1 VRALITGGAGF
12 IGSHLADM
20 LMKQGHQVSVLDN
33 LSTGRL
39 ENIAHLQGRAG
50 FTWTIDSVTNDA
62 VVGDLVDRA
71 DVVFHLA
78 AAVGVKLV
86 VQKPVHTIETN
97 VHGTETVLRHA
108 SRSRKLVLVAST
120 SEVYGKGIKLPFSED
135 ADLVLGGPSKTRW
148 GYATS
153 KLLDEFLALA
163 YWKEYQAPVVVVRLF
178 NTVGPRQSSR
188 YGMVLPNFVK
198 WALQGAPITIHG
210 DGSQTRSFTWVGDVV
225 SAMLAL
231 VQEPKAVGEVF
242 NIGNGAEV
250 SIRELAERV
259 IAMTHSDST
268 LRFVPYAQAFDASFE
283 DMPRRVPDIT
293 KIRRY
298 VGYRPKVHLHEII
311 ERVVEFWRPEQQP
324 TSHINSVSECA
335 QERAYTPFRGVLSDC
350 PVP

>member
-1 VRALITGGAGF
+1 MRALITGGAGF

-20 LMKQGHQVSVLDN
+20 LLKQGHQVSVLDN

-39 ENIAHLQGRAG
+39 ENIAHLQGRSG
-50 FTWTIDSVTNDA
+50 FTCTIDSVTNDA
-62 VVGDLVDRA
+62 VVSNLVDRA

-108 SRSRKLVLVAST
+108 HRSRKKVLVAST

-153 KLLDEFLALA
+153 KLIDEFLALG
-163 YWKEYQAPVVVVRLF
+163 YWKEHQSPVVVVRLF
-178 NTVGPRQSSR
+178 NTVGPRQSGR

-198 WALQGAPITIHG
+198 WALQGEPITIHG
-210 DGSQTRSFTWVGDVV
+210 DGTQTRSFTWVGDVV

-259 IAMTHSDST
+259 IVMTRSNST
-268 LRFVPYAQAFDASFE
+268 LQFVPYAQAFDASFE
-283 DMPRRVPDIT
+283 DMPRRVPDIS

-298 VGYRPKVHLHEII
+298 VGYKPTVHLNEII
-311 ERVVEFWRPEQQP
+311 ERVIDFWRPEESLTAP
-324 TSHINSVSECA
+324 RVVPSSVS
-335 QERAYTPFRGVLSDC
+335 QLGVLEPAVSIS
-350 PVP
+350 

>member
-1 VRALITGGAGF
+1 MRALITGGAGF
-12 IGSHLADM
+12 IGSHLAET
-20 LMKQGHQVSVLDN
+20 LMKQGHYVSVLDD

-39 ENIAHLQGRAG
+39 ENIAHLHGRPG
-50 FTWTIDSVTNDA
+50 FSCTIDSVTNDS
-62 VVGDLVDRA
+62 VVSDLIDRA

-78 AAVGVKLV
+78 AAVGVRLV
-86 VQKPVHTIETN
+86 VQRPVHTIETN

-108 SRSRKLVLVAST
+108 SRHRKLVLVAST

-163 YWKEYQAPVVVVRLF
+163 YWKEHQTPVVVVRLF

-198 WALQGAPITIHG
+198 WALDGTPITIHG
-210 DGSQTRSFTWVGDVV
+210 DGTQTRSFTWVGDVV

-231 VQEPKAVGEVF
+231 VQEPKAIGEVF

-259 IAMTHSDST
+259 LAMTHSDS
-268 LRFVPYAQAFDASFE
+268 LLQFVPYAQAFDASFE
-283 DMPRRVPDIT
+283 DMPRRVPDIS

-298 VGYRPKVHLHEII
+298 VGYRPKVHLNEIV
-311 ERVVEFWRPEQQP
+311 ERVVDFWRPEHTQLP
-324 TSHINSVSECA
+324 VVTVPVVRPMASRLSGFEPAASSV
-335 QERAYTPFRGVLSDC
+335 
-350 PVP
+350 

>member
-1 VRALITGGAGF
+1 LRALITGGAGF

-20 LMKQGHQVSVLDN
+20 LLKQGHQVSVLDN

-39 ENIAHLQGRAG
+39 ENIAHLQGRSG
-50 FTWTIDSVTNDA
+50 FTCTIDSVTNDA
-62 VVGDLVDRA
+62 VVSNLVDRA

-108 SRSRKLVLVAST
+108 HRSRKKVLVAST

-153 KLLDEFLALA
+153 KLIDEFLALG
-163 YWKEYQAPVVVVRLF
+163 YWKEHQSPVVVVRLF
-178 NTVGPRQSSR
+178 NTVGPRQSGR

-198 WALQGAPITIHG
+198 WALQGEPITIHG
-210 DGSQTRSFTWVGDVV
+210 DGTQTRSFTWVGDVV

-259 IAMTHSDST
+259 IVMTRSNST
-268 LRFVPYAQAFDASFE
+268 LQFVPYAQAFDASFE
-283 DMPRRVPDIT
+283 DMPRRVPDIS

-298 VGYRPKVHLHEII
+298 VGYKPTVHLNEII
-311 ERVVEFWRPEQQP
+311 ERVIDFWRPEESLTAP
-324 TSHINSVSECA
+324 RVVPSSVS
-335 QERAYTPFRGVLSDC
+335 QLGVLEPAVSIS
-350 PVP
+350 

>member
-39 ENIAHLQGRAG
+39 ENIAHLQGRSG

-120 SEVYGKGIKLPFSED
+120 SEVYGKGIMLPFSED

-163 YWKEYQAPVVVVRLF
+163 YWKEHQAPVVVVRLF

-259 IAMTHSDST
+259 IAMTDSAST

-283 DMPRRVPDIT
+283 DMARRVPDIT
-293 KIRRY
+293 KIHRY
-298 VGYRPKVHLHEII
+298 VGYRPKVHLNEII
-311 ERVVEFWRPEQQP
+311 ERVVEFWRPEQLP
-324 TSHINSVSECA
+324 TAPRVARPFVSGL
-335 QERAYTPFRGVLSDC
+335 GVLKPALST
-350 PVP
+350 P